1 MEYRSISAKL
11 PINELTMFKSF
22 CEKKGVTPASL
33 IRDLILKEM
42 KITIPHTV
50 AGKNKIKY
58 DKKIDAFIWSI
69 ELDNG
74 EQIDV
79 LKNVSPEFIEN
90 LSEIIKLGLG
100 ERDSFIQKKKGD
112 SISVPSDIFRGG
124 K

>member
-11 PINELTMFKSF
+11 PINELTMFKSY
-22 CEKKGVTPASL
+22 CEKKGVSPASL
-33 IRDLILKEM
+33 IRELILKEM
-42 KITIPHTV
+42 KITVPNTI

-58 DKKIDAFIWSI
+58 DKKIDVFVWSI

-74 EQIDV
+74 EHIDV

-90 LSEIIKLGLG
+90 LLDIIKLGLG
-100 ERDSFIQKKKGD
+100 ERNSFIQKKKEN
-112 SISVPSDIFRGG
+112 SVSVPSDILRRE